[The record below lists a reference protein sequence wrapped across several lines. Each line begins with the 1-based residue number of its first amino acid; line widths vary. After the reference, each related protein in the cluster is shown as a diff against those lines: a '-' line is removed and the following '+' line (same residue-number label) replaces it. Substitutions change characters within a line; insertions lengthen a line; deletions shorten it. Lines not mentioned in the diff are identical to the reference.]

1 MSRRRSDPSPVLGWL
16 LAAVVLIGLLIRW
29 TRSSSHLLVTLV
41 ALSPLV
47 IVPLVGLAITA
58 WRTWDRKLTLALVG
72 LSAGYL
78 GSFVSLGSV
87 VGCTPST
94 AEDEIAIY
102 THNLW
107 WPQGE
112 PDAIARSID
121 ASDADILVLQEVS
134 QAMVDALGQHPLLA
148 DDYRFRASE
157 PSDEDING
165 LAVWSRYPISDATVD
180 VLGETTPR
188 LRTTIE
194 SPRGPFR
201 LDAVHVTAPISD
213 DRVREWETQLS
224 QLAATDD
231 AAPTLLAGDF
241 NATEDHLQFRSILEQ
256 GWTDAHGPKGC
267 GLDATWASERW
278 FPTLLRLD
286 HVLASGHFEVL
297 ALEVGHNASSDHRP
311 VIATV
316 RIR

>member
-1 MSRRRSDPSPVLGWL
+1 MV
-16 LAAVVLIGLLIRW
+16 A
-29 TRSSSHLLVTLV
+29 LV
-41 ALSPLV
+41 ALTPLLL
-47 IVPLVGLAITA
+47 IPLIGVLISA
-58 WRTWDRKLTLALVG
+58 WRSWDRKLALAFVG
-72 LSAGYL
+72 LAAGYAAT
-78 GSFVSLGSV
+78 FVSPSAV
-87 VGCTPST
+87 IGCGPSSSD
-94 AEDEIAIY
+94 DEIVIY
-102 THNLW
+102 THNVW
-107 WPQGE
+107 WRRGE
-112 PDAIARSID
+112 PEAIANSID
-121 ASDADILVLQEVS
+121 SSQADIVVLQEVS
-134 QAMVDALGQHPLLA
+134 PELIDALGQHPLLA